1 MKVTVCFGRTRVV
14 VPCGD
19 GHMKVFS
26 LIQQAVTRYRKAIAK
41 VRGRGRGRARAGG
54 RGGGGG
60 AEAREEGRRRDQ
72 YGASWKGRRR
82 RRRGEGA
89 RGGRP
94 GLRPPAG
101 LRAANFP
108 APGPRAAAPA
118 VPSRPGGRRP
128 EPPGSRARAAAGR
141 AEPAPGRGLR
151 PRLPALGRGRRPGE
165 GTFPAAAEFGP
176 RAGRVARW
184 CLCAP
189 PPPLL
194 RAPPGGGPGAG
205 GGAAPGAT
213 SSSWLAIVAGAQHFG
228 DREAREHSW
237 LLGGARPG
245 DGSPDSECSCRH
257 LPVDPSA
264 PSSLRSPGRA
274 PASSGVDFPFPGGVI
289 TLSPLPCIPLQC
301 VRSEKAFC

>member
-41 VRGRGRGRARAGG
+41 VRGRGRGRGRAGG

-60 AEAREEGRRRDQ
+60 AEEREEGRRRDQ

-108 APGPRAAAPA
+108 APGPHAPAPA
-118 VPSRPGGRRP
+118 VPSRSGRRRP
-128 EPPGSRARAAAGR
+128 EPPGSRAGAAAGR

-165 GTFPAAAEFGP
+165 GTFPAGAEFAP

-189 PPPLL
+189 
-194 RAPPGGGPGAG
+194 RRAVGGAPPACPAGRGSRGGWGRGAGSDQLQLARDRCWNPALRRPRGPGAQL
-205 GGAAPGAT
+205 APGRSTAWRWVT
-213 SSSWLAIVAGAQHFG
+213 EFRVFLPAPRRGPVCTELPAEPGP
-228 DREAREHSW
+228 
-237 LLGGARPG
+237 RPG
-245 DGSPDSECSCRH
+245 LEW
-257 LPVDPSA
+257 
-264 PSSLRSPGRA
+264 
-274 PASSGVDFPFPGGVI
+274 SGFPF
-289 TLSPLPCIPLQC
+289 SPWSDNIVSTSLHSSTMCQ
-301 VRSEKAFC
+301 K